1 MTEKL
6 ATNMIV
12 GNIKR
17 NVGDDKIYVIIY
29 YVIKTSCRAVLA
41 RNENRQS
48 QKFYKY

>member
-1 MTEKL
+1 MLVSKL
-6 ATNMIV
+6 VV

-29 YVIKTSCRAVLA
+29 YVIKTSCRTVLA